1 MVNAMKKLNITE
13 AKAQF
18 SRLVTDAARGESTV
32 IARSGRPVAK
42 IVPFDG
48 IPGKIK
54 FGTYKGKLVIP
65 DDFDAADQD
74 IVDMFEDRPISPPK
88 RKK

>member
-1 MVNAMKKLNITE
+1 MVKAMKQLNITE

-18 SRLVTDAARGESTV
+18 SQLVTNAARGESTV
-32 IARSGRPVAK
+32 IARGGRPVAK

-48 IPGKIK
+48 ISSKIK
-54 FGTYKGKLVIP
+54 FGTYKRELDVPG
-65 DDFDAADQD
+65 DFDAPDQD
-74 IVDMFEDRPISPPK
+74 IIDMFENRPIAPPK